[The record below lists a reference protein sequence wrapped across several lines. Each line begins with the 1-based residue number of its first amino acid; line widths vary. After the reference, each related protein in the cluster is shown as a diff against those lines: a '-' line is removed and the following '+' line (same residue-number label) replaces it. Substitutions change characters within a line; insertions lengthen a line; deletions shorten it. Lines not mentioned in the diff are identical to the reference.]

1 MTYIKKIKVPLSFG
15 QWDRNGTHSKRVKRL
30 TFSIFLCGCKLS
42 GTISSAN
49 LSTLSAA
56 KVRFFSEKV
65 TKGTV
70 DFIGLSLLFGTVPFV
85 SVIIISGIVGVDHSS
100 VGENPGGAQV
110 ICFVDVIFQGLISVR
125 PD

>member
-1 MTYIKKIKVPLSFG
+1 M
-15 QWDRNGTHSKRVKRL
+15 
-30 TFSIFLCGCKLS
+30 CGCKLS

-56 KVRFFSEKV
+56 KVQFFFKKV
-65 TKGTV
+65 TNGT
-70 DFIGLSLLFGTVPFV
+70 DLFGTVPFV
-85 SVIIISGIVGVDHSS
+85 SVIIFFGIVGVDHSS
-100 VGENPGGAQV
+100 VGENPGGAEV